1 MALEWTLTAA
11 VGLMV
16 GISLGV
22 LVELRYV
29 VLMDK
34 KIEHIIER
42 IARIELRTE
51 QEVLASLKKRTAKVT
66 ARPAKRRKAKRG
78 RR

>member
-1 MALEWTLTAA
+1 MEWALTAA

-29 VLMDK
+29 VLMDR
-34 KIEHIIER
+34 KIEHIL
-42 IARIELRTE
+42 ARVSRVESRTE
-51 QEVLASLKKRTAKVT
+51 REVLSAMK
-66 ARPAKRRKAKRG
+66 PRRKAKSA
-78 RR
+78 RRKRAKRR

>member
-1 MALEWTLTAA
+1 MTLEWTLTAA

-22 LVELRYV
+22 LVQLRYV

-51 QEVLASLKKRTAKVT
+51 QEVVASLKKRTAKVR
-66 ARPAKRRKAKRG
+66 ARPVKRRKAKRG